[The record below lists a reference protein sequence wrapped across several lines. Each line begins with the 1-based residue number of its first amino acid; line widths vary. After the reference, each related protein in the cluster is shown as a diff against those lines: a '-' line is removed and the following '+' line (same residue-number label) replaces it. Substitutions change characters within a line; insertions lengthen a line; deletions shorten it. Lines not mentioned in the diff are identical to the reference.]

1 LHERYLANNLFLI
14 CPSVTK
20 INMSTGTIQQLISS
34 DGKKNF
40 LKCLMKDLRAMHY
53 MLENDWFETDI
64 TRIGAEQEMVLV
76 DRESYRP
83 ACIAPEVLAK
93 TAHLPYLGGE
103 LARFNLESN
112 MDPLVFEKDCF
123 SVMHKE
129 LKHQISTIDQ
139 ILEEFNARIVLT
151 GILPTL
157 QKKDLKIENLTPK
170 DRYYALVDSI
180 NRELKGNAY
189 ELRLSG
195 IDELMIRHDSPLL
208 EACNTSFQVH
218 LQVSPAEF
226 SKMYNMALALTGPVL
241 AISANSSLVFGR
253 RLWHENRIALFQQS
267 IDTRTSHD
275 HLREKSPRVNFGN
288 DWAHNSIMDIY
299 REDIARF
306 NVLMGFEIDEDSI
319 EKVKDKVVPELY
331 ALRMHNSTVYRW
343 NRPCYGISDTGKPH
357 LRIENRVIPSG
368 PTIIDEVANAAFWLG
383 AMKGMDLAYD
393 DMRRYMS
400 YEDVRDNFF
409 KAATHG
415 VDSKFNWCGDS
426 KISACDLI
434 LQEILPLAKSGL
446 KHMKINESDIDTYM
460 GVIEERAK
468 KHTNGARW
476 CLRAF
481 TALKKISSSDEALTT
496 LTATM
501 VENQNMDTPVS
512 EWPMPSLIRTDKYQP
527 IHMRIEQ
534 FMETDL
540 ITVRKDDIID
550 LVAEIMDWK
559 RVRYLPVED
568 TNGQLVGLMTSRRV
582 LRYYAHEKINEL
594 PVAVEDIMIKDPVHV
609 NPDQTIQEALEMMKA
624 NNIGGLPVAKNG
636 ELIGFVTEIQLLRIL
651 SKYS

>member
-1 LHERYLANNLFLI
+1 
-14 CPSVTK
+14 
-20 INMSTGTIQQLISS
+20 MSTGTIQQLISS

-53 MLENDWFETDI
+53 MLENEWFESDI

-83 ACIAPEVLAK
+83 ACIAPEVLEK
-93 TAHLPYLGGE
+93 TKHLPYLGGE

-123 SVMHKE
+123 SVMHRE
-129 LKHQISTIDQ
+129 LNHQISSIDK

-319 EKVKDKVVPELY
+319 EKVKDKVIPELY

-368 PTIIDEVANAAFWLG
+368 PTVIDEVANAAFWLG

-426 KISACDLI
+426 KISASDLI
-434 LQEILPLAKSGL
+434 LQEILPIAKSGL
-446 KHMKINESDIDTYM
+446 KHMKINEADIDTYM

-476 CLRAF
+476 SLRAF

-501 VENQNMDTPVS
+501 VENQNQDTPVS
-512 EWPMPSLIRTDKYQP
+512 GWPMPSLIRTEKYQP

-568 TNGQLVGLMTSRRV
+568 PNGQLVGLMTSRRV

-594 PVAVEDIMIKDPVHV
+594 PVAVEDIMIKDPVYV

>member
-1 LHERYLANNLFLI
+1 
-14 CPSVTK
+14 
-20 INMSTGTIQQLISS
+20 MSTGTIQQLISS

-53 MLENDWFETDI
+53 MLENDWFESDI

-83 ACIAPEVLAK
+83 ACIAPEVLEK
-93 TAHLPYLGGE
+93 TKHLPYLGGE

-129 LKHQISTIDQ
+129 LKHQISTIDK

-226 SKMYNMALALTGPVL
+226 AKMYNMALALTGPVL

-288 DWAHNSIMDIY
+288 DWAHHSIMDIY

-319 EKVKDKVVPELY
+319 EKVKDKIVPELY

-368 PTIIDEVANAAFWLG
+368 PTIIDEVANSAFWLG

-434 LQEILPLAKSGL
+434 LQEILPIAKSGL
-446 KHMKINESDIDTYM
+446 KHMKINEADIDTYM

-501 VENQNMDTPVS
+501 VENQNTDTPVS
-512 EWPMPSLIRTDKYQP
+512 EWPMPSLIRTEKYQP

-582 LRYYAHEKINEL
+582 LRYYAHEKINEI

>member
-1 LHERYLANNLFLI
+1 
-14 CPSVTK
+14 
-20 INMSTGTIQQLISS
+20 MSTGTIQQLISS

-93 TAHLPYLGGE
+93 TTHLPYLGGE

-112 MDPLVFEKDCF
+112 LDPLVFEKDCF

-609 NPDQTIQEALEMMKA
+609 NPDQTIQEALELMKA

>member
-1 LHERYLANNLFLI
+1 
-14 CPSVTK
+14 
-20 INMSTGTIQQLISS
+20 MSTGTIQQLISS

-53 MLENDWFETDI
+53 MLENDWFESDI

-83 ACIAPEVLAK
+83 ACIAPEVLEK
-93 TAHLPYLGGE
+93 TKHLPYLGGE

-368 PTIIDEVANAAFWLG
+368 PTVIDEVANAAFWLG

-434 LQEILPLAKSGL
+434 LQEILPIARSGL
-446 KHMKINESDIDTYM
+446 KHMKINEADIDTYM

-501 VENQNMDTPVS
+501 VENQNTDTPVS
-512 EWPMPSLIRTDKYQP
+512 EWPMPSLIRTEKYQP

-594 PVAVEDIMIKDPVHV
+594 PVAVEDIMIKDPVYV

>member
-1 LHERYLANNLFLI
+1 
-14 CPSVTK
+14 
-20 INMSTGTIQQLISS
+20 
-34 DGKKNF
+34 
-40 LKCLMKDLRAMHY
+40 
-53 MLENDWFETDI
+53 MLENDWFETDV

-93 TAHLPYLGGE
+93 TTHLPYLGGE

-112 MDPLVFEKDCF
+112 LDPLVFEKDCF

-218 LQVSPAEF
+218 LQVSPSEF

-368 PTIIDEVANAAFWLG
+368 PTVIDEVANAAFWLG
-383 AMKGMDLAYD
+383 AMKGMDLAYE

-434 LQEILPLAKSGL
+434 LQEILPIAKSGL
-446 KHMKINESDIDTYM
+446 KHMKINEADIDTYM
-460 GVIEERAK
+460 GIIEERAK

-501 VENQNMDTPVS
+501 VENQNKDTPVS